1 MELRHLRYFT
11 TVAEQLHFGRAAEK
25 LNIVQSALSRQ
36 IQDLEN
42 ELQLALFIRDSRN
55 VRLTEAGALFYEE
68 AKAILNKSDR
78 AVQLVKTLAQ
88 GYAGRLRIGFVG
100 IAGVSGILQ
109 AFLADFRSRYPQL
122 LIELIEAENHVQI
135 QRLKE
140 GELDAA
146 IVTFAEAEPGTLDS
160 FTLHASRWVTGMSSA
175 SPLSKYAEL
184 SAAQL
189 HDESFILY
197 GNPQAESTQRALIA
211 SFLGA
216 EPRIVN
222 YANSTLSTLTLIA
235 AGYGIALVPESI
247 RQVGVPGVTFRPLAG
262 LNRTVDIRI
271 CTLRHGASPQVGHLL
286 AALKTFRSGKT
297 WPDLTDLSAMAE
309 NGRPDTRGAE

>member
-55 VRLTEAGALFYEE
+55 VRLTEAGTLFYEE
-68 AKAILNKSDR
+68 AKAILSKSDR

-135 QRLKE
+135 RRLKE

-146 IVTFAEAEPGTLDS
+146 IVTFAEEEPDALES
-160 FTLHASRWVTGMSSA
+160 FTLHASRWVIGMSTA
-175 SPLSKYAEL
+175 SPLAGFAEL

-211 SFLGA
+211 SFLSA

-235 AGYGIALVPESI
+235 AGYGIALVPESM
-247 RQVGVPGVTFRPLAG
+247 RQVGVPGITFRPLAG

-286 AALKTFRSGKT
+286 SALQSFCRGRSR
-297 WPDLTDLSAMAE
+297 PALADLSAMVE